1 MIEDIDFSGLECIS
15 AVKNIS
21 KIDDYKAIICT
32 ITFLKE
38 EDSIKHLTG
47 IEELIAK
54 LALDENNKWIKL
66 TYALTEVNGEINIDA
81 PIKVFF
87 NGINTPY
94 RKSSR
99 CKADSTE
106 VLVDVK
112 FIDEVFDRS
121 PTELKFIYL

>member
-1 MIEDIDFSGLECIS
+1 MIQDIDFSGLECIS

-21 KIDDYKAIICT
+21 KIDDYKCIICT

-47 IEELIAK
+47 IEELVAR

-66 TYALTEVNGEINIDA
+66 TYALTEVQGEIDTDA
-81 PIKVFF
+81 PIKVFC

-94 RKSSR
+94 RKTSR
-99 CKADSTE
+99 CKNDSTE
-106 VLVDVK
+106 LLSDVK
-112 FIDEVFDRS
+112 FINDVFDRS
-121 PTELKFIYL
+121 APELKFIYL